1 MQGELKRSL
10 KPFPK
15 EHDSFTGWELGGG
28 GGYSGVKATGII
40 GGFFRFETFHSRI
53 FWGTHLDLSGDL
65 FGYSKQ
71 II

>member
-28 GGYSGVKATGII
+28 GWGYSGVKATGII
-40 GGFFRFETFHSRI
+40 
-53 FWGTHLDLSGDL
+53 
-65 FGYSKQ
+65 
-71 II
+71 

>member
-28 GGYSGVKATGII
+28 GGVLWSKSNRDYW
-40 GGFFRFETFHSRI
+40 RI
-53 FWGTHLDLSGDL
+53 F
-65 FGYSKQ
+65 Q
-71 II
+71 V